1 MERKILHLDL
11 DAFFC
16 SVEELLDPNLKG
28 KPFAVGGNPQ
38 GRGVVAS
45 CSYAA
50 RKFGVHS
57 AMPMARALALCPEL
71 IVIHHRH
78 GLYGEYSHT
87 IMDIL
92 RSYTPLFQQISVDE
106 AFLDVSDLPQPA
118 GAIAREI
125 QSRVDREVQLPC
137 SLGVATNKLVAK
149 VANDFGK
156 RRVKTGQAP
165 RQITIVPPGGET
177 AFLAPLDIQAL
188 WGIGPKTSQKLHN
201 KGIHTIGQLA
211 ALSIAELEAY
221 FGNNALE
228 MHARALGIDPSPV
241 HSEREVKSVSNEVT
255 FASDTVDSEALK
267 RTLRAL
273 ADKVGYRLRQAGLAG
288 SVVQIKLR
296 YSNFETLT
304 RQTALPQPTDLDDEI
319 YEAAEKIF
327 EANIT
332 PARPVRLIGVGVS
345 KLSPPYRQLSLWD
358 DDQEEKEKLAGA
370 IDQLKEKYGQ
380 DIIKRASMLKNS
392 KESSPSPNK
401 S

>member
-16 SVEELLDPNLKG
+16 SVEELLDPSLKG

-38 GRGVVAS
+38 GRGVVSS
-45 CSYAA
+45 CSYTA

-57 AMPMARALALCPEL
+57 AMPMARALSLCPEL
-71 IVIHHRH
+71 IVFHHRH
-78 GLYGEYSHT
+78 GLYSEYSNKV
-87 IMDIL
+87 MDIL
-92 RSYTPLFQQISVDE
+92 RSYTPLFQQVSIDE
-106 AFLDVSDLPQPA
+106 AFLDVSDLPKPA
-118 GAIAREI
+118 GVIAREI
-125 QSRVDREVQLPC
+125 QERVDREVHLPC

-156 RRVKTGQAP
+156 SQVKSGQAP
-165 RQITIVPPGGET
+165 RQITIVPPGEEA
-177 AFLAPLDIQAL
+177 AFFAPLDIQAL
-188 WGIGPKTSQKLHN
+188 WGIGPKTSQKLHGQ
-201 KGIHTIGQLA
+201 GIHTIGQLA

-255 FASDTVDSEALK
+255 FTKDTTDSEVL
-267 RTLRAL
+267 RQTLRAL

-304 RQTALPQPTDLDDEI
+304 RQTALPQPTNLDDEI
-319 YEAAEKIF
+319 YAAAEQLF
-327 EANIT
+327 EANIIPT
-332 PARPVRLIGVGVS
+332 RAVRLIGIGVS
-345 KLSPPYRQLSLWD
+345 RLTPPFRQLSLWD
-358 DDQEEKEKLAGA
+358 DDQAEKEKLANA

-380 DIIKRASMLKNS
+380 DVIKRASMMS
-392 KESSPSPNK
+392 ESRINDEK
-401 S
+401 

>member
-16 SVEELLDPNLKG
+16 SVEELLDPSLKG

-38 GRGVVAS
+38 GRGVVSS
-45 CSYAA
+45 CSYTA

-57 AMPMARALALCPEL
+57 AMPMARALSLCPEL

-78 GLYGEYSHT
+78 GLYGEYSNKV
-87 IMDIL
+87 MDIL
-92 RSYTPLFQQISVDE
+92 RSYTPLFQQVSIDE
-106 AFLDVSDLPQPA
+106 AFLDVSDLPKPA
-118 GAIAREI
+118 GVIAREI
-125 QSRVDREVQLPC
+125 QERVDREVHLPC

-156 RRVKTGQAP
+156 SQVKSGQAP
-165 RQITIVPPGGET
+165 RQITIVPPGEEA
-177 AFLAPLDIQAL
+177 AFLAPLEIQAL
-188 WGIGPKTSQKLHN
+188 WGIGPKTSQKLHGQ
-201 KGIHTIGQLA
+201 GIHTIGQLA

-255 FASDTVDSEALK
+255 FTKDTTDSEVL
-267 RTLRAL
+267 RQTLRAL

-304 RQTALPQPTDLDDEI
+304 RQTALPQPTNLDDEI
-319 YEAAEKIF
+319 YAAAEKLF
-327 EANIT
+327 EANIIPT
-332 PARPVRLIGVGVS
+332 RAVRLIGIGVS
-345 KLSPPYRQLSLWD
+345 RLNPPYRQLSLWD
-358 DDQEEKEKLAGA
+358 DDQAEKEKLANA

-380 DIIKRASMLKNS
+380 DVIKRASMM
-392 KESSPSPNK
+392 
-401 S
+401 

>member
-57 AMPMARALALCPEL
+57 AMPMARALVLCPEL

-78 GLYGEYSHT
+78 GLYGEYSH
-87 IMDIL
+87 IVMDIL

-118 GAIAREI
+118 GAIAHEI
-125 QSRVDREVQLPC
+125 QSRVYREVKLPC

-156 RRVKTGQAP
+156 SQVKSGQAP
-165 RQITIVPPGGET
+165 RQITIVPPGGEA
-177 AFLAPLDIQAL
+177 AFLAPLAIQAL
-188 WGIGPKTSQKLHN
+188 WGIGPKTSQKLHGQ
-201 KGIHTIGQLA
+201 GIHTIGQLA
-211 ALSIAELEAY
+211 ALSVAELEAY

-228 MHARALGIDPSPV
+228 MHARALGIDPLPV
-241 HSEREVKSVSNEVT
+241 QSEREVKSVSNEVT
-255 FASDTVDSEALK
+255 FTKDTTDNEVL
-267 RTLRAL
+267 RQTLRAL
-273 ADKVGYRLRQAGLAG
+273 ADKVGYRLRQAGFAG

-304 RQTALPQPTDLDDEI
+304 RQTALPQPTNLDDEI
-319 YEAAEKIF
+319 YAAAEKLF
-327 EANIT
+327 EANIIPT
-332 PARPVRLIGVGVS
+332 RAVRLIGVGVS
-345 KLSPPYRQLSLWD
+345 RLNPPYRQLSLWD
-358 DDQEEKEKLAGA
+358 NNQDEKEKLASA

-380 DIIKRASMLKNS
+380 DVIKRASMMKNP
-392 KESSPSPNK
+392 KEPD
-401 S
+401 

>member
-16 SVEELLDPNLKG
+16 SVEELLDPSLKG

-38 GRGVVAS
+38 GRGVVSS

-57 AMPMARALALCPEL
+57 AMPMARALSLCPEL
-71 IVIHHRH
+71 IVFHHRH
-78 GLYGEYSHT
+78 GLYSEYSNKV
-87 IMDIL
+87 MDIL
-92 RSYTPLFQQISVDE
+92 RSYTPLFQQVSIDE
-106 AFLDVSDLPQPA
+106 AFLDVSDLPKPA
-118 GAIAREI
+118 GVIAREI
-125 QSRVDREVQLPC
+125 QERVDREVHLPC

-156 RRVKTGQAP
+156 SQVKSGQAP
-165 RQITIVPPGGET
+165 RQITIVPLGEEA
-177 AFLAPLDIQAL
+177 AFLAPLEVQAL
-188 WGIGPKTSQKLHN
+188 WGVGPKTSQKLHGQ
-201 KGIHTIGQLA
+201 GIHTIGQLA
-211 ALSIAELEAY
+211 ALSIAELEAN

-255 FASDTVDSEALK
+255 FTKDTTDSEVL
-267 RTLRAL
+267 RQTLRAL

-304 RQTALPQPTDLDDEI
+304 RQTALPQPTNLDDEI
-319 YEAAEKIF
+319 YAAAEQLF
-327 EANIT
+327 EANIIPT
-332 PARPVRLIGVGVS
+332 RAVRLIGIGVS
-345 KLSPPYRQLSLWD
+345 RLTPPFRQLSLWD
-358 DDQEEKEKLAGA
+358 DDQAEKEKLANA

-380 DIIKRASMLKNS
+380 DVIKRASMMS
-392 KESSPSPNK
+392 ESRINDEK
-401 S
+401 

>member
-16 SVEELLDPNLKG
+16 SVEELLDPSLKG

-38 GRGVVAS
+38 GRGVVSS

-57 AMPMARALALCPEL
+57 AMPMARALSLCPEL

-78 GLYGEYSHT
+78 GLYGEYSNKV
-87 IMDIL
+87 MDIL
-92 RSYTPLFQQISVDE
+92 RSYTPLFQQVSIDE
-106 AFLDVSDLPQPA
+106 AFLDVSDLQKSA
-118 GAIAREI
+118 GLIAREI
-125 QSRVDREVQLPC
+125 QERVDREVHLPC

-156 RRVKTGQAP
+156 SQVKSGQAP
-165 RQITIVPPGGET
+165 RQITIVPPGEEA
-177 AFLAPLDIQAL
+177 AFLAPLDIQSL
-188 WGIGPKTSQKLHN
+188 WGIGPKTSQKLHGQ
-201 KGIHTIGQLA
+201 GIHTIGQLA

-228 MHARALGIDPSPV
+228 IHTRALGIDPSPV

-255 FASDTVDSEALK
+255 FTKDTTDSEVL
-267 RTLRAL
+267 RQTLRAL
-273 ADKVGYRLRQAGLAG
+273 ADKVGYRLRQAGFAG

-304 RQTALPQPTDLDDEI
+304 RQTALPQPTNLDDEI
-319 YEAAEKIF
+319 YAAAEKLF
-327 EANIT
+327 EANIIPT
-332 PARPVRLIGVGVS
+332 RAVRLIGIGIS
-345 KLSPPYRQLSLWD
+345 RLNPPYRQLSLWD
-358 DDQEEKEKLAGA
+358 DNQDEKEKLASA

-380 DIIKRASMLKNS
+380 DVIKRASMMKNPKKS
-392 KESSPSPNK
+392 DPSPNK
-401 S
+401 P

>member
-78 GLYGEYSHT
+78 GLYGEYSH
-87 IMDIL
+87 IVMDIL

-125 QSRVDREVQLPC
+125 QSRVDREVHLPC

-149 VANDFGK
+149 VANDYGK
-156 RRVKTGQAP
+156 SQVKSGQAP
-165 RQITIVPPGGET
+165 RQITIVPPGGEA

-304 RQTALPQPTDLDDEI
+304 RQTALPQPTNLDDEI
-319 YEAAEKIF
+319 YEAAEKLF

-332 PARPVRLIGVGVS
+332 HARPVRLIGVGVS

-358 DDQEEKEKLAGA
+358 DEQEEKEKLAGA

-380 DIIKRASMLKNS
+380 DIIKRASMMKRSNDH
-392 KESSPSPNK
+392 
-401 S
+401 

>member
-16 SVEELLDPNLKG
+16 SVEELLDPKLKG

-38 GRGVVAS
+38 GRGVVSS
-45 CSYAA
+45 CSYTA

-57 AMPMARALALCPEL
+57 AMPMARALSLCPEL

-78 GLYGEYSHT
+78 GLYGEYSNKV
-87 IMDIL
+87 MDIL
-92 RSYTPLFQQISVDE
+92 RSYTPLFQQVSIDE
-106 AFLDVSDLPQPA
+106 AFLDVSDLPKPA

-125 QSRVDREVQLPC
+125 QERVDREVHLPC

-156 RRVKTGQAP
+156 SQVKSGQAP
-165 RQITIVPPGGET
+165 RQITIVPPGEEA
-177 AFLAPLDIQAL
+177 AFLAPLDIQSL
-188 WGIGPKTSQKLHN
+188 WGIGPKTSQKLHGQ
-201 KGIHTIGQLA
+201 GIHTIGQLA

-221 FGNNALE
+221 FGNNAQE

-255 FASDTVDSEALK
+255 FTKDTTDSEVL
-267 RTLRAL
+267 RQTLRAL
-273 ADKVGYRLRQAGLAG
+273 ADKVGYRLRQAGFAG

-304 RQTALPQPTDLDDEI
+304 RQTALPQPTNLDDEI
-319 YEAAEKIF
+319 YAAAEKLF
-327 EANIT
+327 EANIIPT
-332 PARPVRLIGVGVS
+332 RAVRLIGIGIS
-345 KLSPPYRQLSLWD
+345 RLNPPYRQLSLWD
-358 DDQEEKEKLAGA
+358 DNQDEKEKLASA

-380 DIIKRASMLKNS
+380 DVIKRASVMKNP
-392 KESSPSPNK
+392 KEPD
-401 S
+401 

>member
-16 SVEELLDPNLKG
+16 SVEELLDPSLKG

-38 GRGVVAS
+38 GRGVVSS
-45 CSYAA
+45 CSYTA

-57 AMPMARALALCPEL
+57 AMPMARALSLCPEL
-71 IVIHHRH
+71 IVFHHRH
-78 GLYGEYSHT
+78 GLYSEYSNKV
-87 IMDIL
+87 MDIL
-92 RSYTPLFQQISVDE
+92 RSYTPLFQQVSIDE
-106 AFLDVSDLPQPA
+106 AFLDVSDLPKPA
-118 GAIAREI
+118 GVIAREI
-125 QSRVDREVQLPC
+125 QERVDREVHLPC

-156 RRVKTGQAP
+156 SQVKSGQAP
-165 RQITIVPPGGET
+165 RQITIVPLGEEA
-177 AFLAPLDIQAL
+177 AFLAPLEVQAL
-188 WGIGPKTSQKLHN
+188 WGVGPKTSQKLHGQ
-201 KGIHTIGQLA
+201 GIHTIGQLA
-211 ALSIAELEAY
+211 ALSIAELEAN

-255 FASDTVDSEALK
+255 FTKDTTDSEVL
-267 RTLRAL
+267 RQTLRAL

-304 RQTALPQPTDLDDEI
+304 RQTALPQPTNLDDEI
-319 YEAAEKIF
+319 YAAAEQLF
-327 EANIT
+327 EANIIPT
-332 PARPVRLIGVGVS
+332 RAVRLIGIGVS
-345 KLSPPYRQLSLWD
+345 RLTPPFRQLSLWD
-358 DDQEEKEKLAGA
+358 DDQAEKEKLANA

-380 DIIKRASMLKNS
+380 DVIKRASMMS
-392 KESSPSPNK
+392 ESRINDEK
-401 S
+401 

>member
-16 SVEELLDPNLKG
+16 SVEELLDPSLEG

-38 GRGVVAS
+38 GRGVVSS
-45 CSYAA
+45 CSYIA

-57 AMPMARALALCPEL
+57 AMPMARALSLCPEL
-71 IVIHHRH
+71 IVFHHRH
-78 GLYGEYSHT
+78 GLYSEYSNKV
-87 IMDIL
+87 MDIL
-92 RSYTPLFQQISVDE
+92 RSYTPLFQQVSIDE
-106 AFLDVSDLPQPA
+106 AFLDVSDLPKPA
-118 GAIAREI
+118 GVIAREI
-125 QSRVDREVQLPC
+125 QERVDREVHLPC

-156 RRVKTGQAP
+156 SQVKSGQAP
-165 RQITIVPPGGET
+165 RQITIVPPGEEA
-177 AFLAPLDIQAL
+177 AFLAPLEVQAL
-188 WGIGPKTSQKLHN
+188 WGIGPKTSQKLHGQ
-201 KGIHTIGQLA
+201 GIHTIGQLA
-211 ALSIAELEAY
+211 ALSIAELEAN

-228 MHARALGIDPSPV
+228 IHARALGIDPSPV

-255 FASDTVDSEALK
+255 FTKDTTDSEVL
-267 RTLRAL
+267 RQTLRAL

-304 RQTALPQPTDLDDEI
+304 RQTALPQPTNLDDEI
-319 YEAAEKIF
+319 YAAAEKLF
-327 EANIT
+327 EANII
-332 PARPVRLIGVGVS
+332 PMRAVRLIGIGVS
-345 KLSPPYRQLSLWD
+345 RLTPPYRQLSLWND
-358 DDQEEKEKLAGA
+358 NQDEKEKLANA

-380 DIIKRASMLKNS
+380 DVIKRASMMKAPN
-392 KESSPSPNK
+392 ESDSSPNK

>member
-16 SVEELLDPNLKG
+16 SVEELLDPSLKG

-38 GRGVVAS
+38 GRGVVSS

-57 AMPMARALALCPEL
+57 AMPMARALSLCPEL

-78 GLYGEYSHT
+78 GLYGEYSNKV
-87 IMDIL
+87 MDIL
-92 RSYTPLFQQISVDE
+92 RSHTPLFQQVSIDE
-106 AFLDVSDLPQPA
+106 AFLDVSDLPKPA
-118 GAIAREI
+118 GVIAQEI
-125 QSRVDREVQLPC
+125 QERVDHELHLPC

-156 RRVKTGQAP
+156 SQVKSGQAP
-165 RQITIVPPGGET
+165 RQITIVPPGEEA
-177 AFLAPLDIQAL
+177 AFLAPLDIQSL
-188 WGIGPKTSQKLHN
+188 WGIGPKTSQKLHGQ
-201 KGIHTIGQLA
+201 GIHTIGQLA
-211 ALSIAELEAY
+211 ALSVAELEAY

-255 FASDTVDSEALK
+255 FTKDTTDSEVL
-267 RTLRAL
+267 RQTLRAL
-273 ADKVGYRLRQAGLAG
+273 ADKVGYRLRQAGFAG

-304 RQTALPQPTDLDDEI
+304 RQTALPQPTNLDDEI
-319 YEAAEKIF
+319 YAAAEKLF
-327 EANIT
+327 EANIIPT
-332 PARPVRLIGVGVS
+332 RAVRLIGIGVS
-345 KLSPPYRQLSLWD
+345 RLNPPYRQLSLWD
-358 DDQEEKEKLAGA
+358 NNQDEKEKLASA

-380 DIIKRASMLKNS
+380 DVIKRASMMKNPKKS
-392 KESSPSPNK
+392 DPSPNK
-401 S
+401 P

>member
-16 SVEELLDPNLKG
+16 SVEELLDPNLKS

-57 AMPMARALALCPEL
+57 AMPMARALVLCPEL

-78 GLYGEYSHT
+78 GLYGEYSHKV
-87 IMDIL
+87 MDIL

-149 VANDFGK
+149 VANDYGK
-156 RRVKTGQAP
+156 SQVKTGQAP
-165 RQITIVPPGGET
+165 RQITIVPPGGEA

-188 WGIGPKTSQKLHN
+188 WGIGPKTSQKLHGQ
-201 KGIHTIGQLA
+201 GIHTIGQLA

-255 FASDTVDSEALK
+255 FASDTVNSEGLK

-304 RQTALPQPTDLDDEI
+304 RQTALPQPTNLDDEI
-319 YEAAEKIF
+319 YEAAEKLF

-380 DIIKRASMLKNS
+380 DIIKRASMMKRSNDH
-392 KESSPSPNK
+392 
-401 S
+401 

>member
-78 GLYGEYSHT
+78 GLYGEYSH
-87 IMDIL
+87 IVMDIL

-149 VANDFGK
+149 VANDYGK
-156 RRVKTGQAP
+156 SQVKSGRAP
-165 RQITIVPPGGET
+165 RQITIVPSGEEA
-177 AFLAPLDIQAL
+177 AFLSPLDIQAL
-188 WGIGPKTSQKLHN
+188 WGIGPKTSQKLHGQ
-201 KGIHTIGQLA
+201 GIHTIGQLA
-211 ALSIAELEAY
+211 ALSVAELEAY
-221 FGNNALE
+221 FGNNSLE
-228 MHARALGIDPSPV
+228 MHARTLGIDPSPV

-255 FASDTVDSEALK
+255 FASDTVDGEALK

-319 YEAAEKIF
+319 YEAAEKLF
-327 EANIT
+327 KANIT

-380 DIIKRASMLKNS
+380 DIIKRASMMKRSNDH
-392 KESSPSPNK
+392 
-401 S
+401 

>member
-16 SVEELLDPNLKG
+16 SVEELLDPSLKG

-38 GRGVVAS
+38 GRGVVSS

-57 AMPMARALALCPEL
+57 AMPMARALSLCPEL

-78 GLYGEYSHT
+78 GLYGEYSNKV
-87 IMDIL
+87 MDIL
-92 RSYTPLFQQISVDE
+92 RSYTPLFQQVSIDE
-106 AFLDVSDLPQPA
+106 AFLDVSDLPKPA
-118 GAIAREI
+118 GLIAREI
-125 QSRVDREVQLPC
+125 QERVDREVHLPC

-156 RRVKTGQAP
+156 SQVKSGQAP
-165 RQITIVPPGGET
+165 RQITIVPLGEEA
-177 AFLAPLDIQAL
+177 AFLAPLEVQAL
-188 WGIGPKTSQKLHN
+188 WGVGPKTSQKLHGQ
-201 KGIHTIGQLA
+201 GIHTIGQLA
-211 ALSIAELEAY
+211 ALSIAELEAN

-255 FASDTVDSEALK
+255 FTKDTTDSEVL
-267 RTLRAL
+267 RQTLRAL

-304 RQTALPQPTDLDDEI
+304 RQTALPQPTNLDDEI
-319 YEAAEKIF
+319 YAAAEQLF
-327 EANIT
+327 EANIIPT
-332 PARPVRLIGVGVS
+332 RAVRLIGIGVS
-345 KLSPPYRQLSLWD
+345 RLTPPFRQLSLWD
-358 DDQEEKEKLAGA
+358 DDQAEKEKLANA

-380 DIIKRASMLKNS
+380 DVIKRASMMS
-392 KESSPSPNK
+392 ESRINDEK
-401 S
+401 